1 MARAMVG
8 VVAARGPV
16 IAIAVVFRGRWT
28 RRRRGVIMLLLAM
41 MVRLLLGLIVAV
53 DVTVAVNDGQSA
65 LDLFVFGERVQRRD
79 AAIPEG
85 DCCCCQ
91 RAVARAVM
99 RSVVRAVVRSV
110 VRSVVRAVFVVVV
123 VVVVVVLA
131 SFWVLLLLLLLR
143 LSSFQCGAPVR
154 SMRAYHSCREC
165 LHVIH
170 VDAPYASLLPGMC
183 IRLAWDR
190 TKTQVFRQ
198 TGIA

>member
-1 MARAMVG
+1 MVR

-28 RRRRGVIMLLLAM
+28 RRRRGEIMLLLAM
-41 MVRLLLGLIVAV
+41 MARLLLGLIVVV

-65 LDLFVFGERVQRRD
+65 LDLLVFGERVQRRD

-99 RSVVRAVVRSV
+99 RSV

-143 LSSFQCGAPVR
+143 LSLFQCGAPVR

-183 IRLAWDR
+183 IRLTWDR